1 MAKTYYKYAERD
13 VNSQIDW
20 SQVGKNL
27 TDMLFDQAELRQKK
41 RKELEDA
48 SNDFGKVVSDMPT
61 GISESW
67 TNNTI
72 DFANNVQEQ
81 RKLDDSLLA
90 QGLMPLSMY
99 LKKRELSKSSTE
111 KFYGI
116 SKKMQAETAATVE
129 RIKNGTNME
138 REQRNLELI
147 ENLAV
152 NGMPML
158 HDVTGELIVANMI
171 DGPDG
176 VKVIDPNKNN
186 HMSVDQYD
194 KLVTQKFDKYDFS
207 SAAKTAAD
215 VMGDFLISEVKEADR
230 ARGLSYII
238 KKSGAGF
245 NVKLKQYT
253 DDFIN
258 TIAANPLHMESVLTD
273 TMGKYKTTYDTDQ
286 AASDPNYILLVPDK
300 NTGVAKAQFTEAQ
313 EKDFREFAKRQLYA
327 MVDKKLDI
335 VSAGYKPSSPAE
347 LARYNESLR
356 KEQQEQE
363 FETIK
368 LGIEGNLASLQIV
381 ANKIGAKDFDIP
393 DDGKTVTFTFIDGST
408 KTINLED
415 KESSGAALADLLGLS
430 DQAFRDYAEGINFS
444 GPIDIVKFKNALG
457 QIKPVTAA
465 PEFVDEP
472 AKNAFVRM
480 QKIKLQ
486 NNVFVPGNV
495 DQTVSNLE
503 AVIGSIPGLEGIEI
517 DTGGLLG
524 FGDTGTVI
532 FKDAE
537 GTELLKLNMDEATPE
552 QVNTIIDGLVDL
564 SYNRTLASKDGVKVI
579 EQITEGQRGKVRV
592 VDPNGV
598 ADKYNE

>member
-27 TDMLFDQAELRQKK
+27 TDMLFDQAELRQNK
-41 RKELEDA
+41 RKELENA

-90 QGLMPLSMY
+90 QGLMPLNMY

-129 RIKNGTNME
+129 RIKSGTNME

-176 VKVIDPNKNN
+176 VKIIDPNKNN

-207 SAAKTAAD
+207 SAARTAAD
-215 VMGDFLISEVKEADR
+215 VLGDYVISSVDESDR
-230 ARGLSYII
+230 AGGLNVII
-238 KKSGAGF
+238 KKSGAAF
-245 NVKLKQYT
+245 NDKLKEYT

-286 AASDPNYILLVPDK
+286 AASDPSYILLVPDK
-300 NTGVAKAQFTEAQ
+300 NTGVAKAEFTEAQ

-327 MVDKKLDI
+327 RVDEKLEI
-335 VSAGYKPSSPAE
+335 ASAGTKPFDPT
-347 LARYNESLR
+347 RSLWINR
-356 KEQQEQE
+356 AFQKEDAEQQ
-363 FETIK
+363 FALI
-368 LGIEGNLASLQIV
+368 AS
-381 ANKIGAKDFDIP
+381 AMRGD
-393 DDGKTVTFTFIDGST
+393 KTAMQTAV
-408 KTINLED
+408 LH
-415 KESSGAALADLLGLS
+415 LL
-430 DQAFRDYAEGINFS
+430 
-444 GPIDIVKFKNALG
+444 
-457 QIKPVTAA
+457 
-465 PEFVDEP
+465 
-472 AKNAFVRM
+472 
-480 QKIKLQ
+480 
-486 NNVFVPGNV
+486 
-495 DQTVSNLE
+495 
-503 AVIGSIPGLEGIEI
+503 
-517 DTGGLLG
+517 
-524 FGDTGTVI
+524 FGM
-532 FKDAE
+532 
-537 GTELLKLNMDEATPE
+537 L
-552 QVNTIIDGLVDL
+552 
-564 SYNRTLASKDGVKVI
+564 Y
-579 EQITEGQRGKVRV
+579 
-592 VDPNGV
+592 
-598 ADKYNE
+598 

>member
-27 TDMLFDQAELRQKK
+27 TDMLFDQAELRQNK
-41 RKELEDA
+41 RKELENA

-90 QGLMPLSMY
+90 QGLMPLNMY

-129 RIKNGTNME
+129 RIKSGTNME

-176 VKVIDPNKNN
+176 VKIIDPNKNN

-215 VMGDFLISEVKEADR
+215 VLGDYVISSVDESDR
-230 ARGLSYII
+230 AGGLNVII
-238 KKSGAGF
+238 KKSGAAI
-245 NVKLKQYT
+245 NDKLKEYT

-300 NTGVAKAQFTEAQ
+300 NTGVAKAEFTEAQ

-327 MVDKKLDI
+327 RVDEKLEIASAGTKPFDPTRSLWINRAFEKEDAEQQFALIASAMRGDKTAMQTLMTGYGGTGIAFDPDKKFMDI
-335 VSAGYKPSSPAE
+335 TINGVVRPISLEGDLRVSGA
-347 LARYNESLR
+347 
-356 KEQQEQE
+356 
-363 FETIK
+363 
-368 LGIEGNLASLQIV
+368 NLA
-381 ANKIGAKDFDIP
+381 
-393 DDGKTVTFTFIDGST
+393 
-408 KTINLED
+408 
-415 KESSGAALADLLGLS
+415 AALGLS
-430 DQAFRDYAEGINFS
+430 SEEYNAWAKKNNIPVTNVEITTLTEKFKDVRGVEQVGQIISSENVKALNRSLTMDFRDMEIDKQNVSDQAKSFARELQAIAGPLGISTSVDIQGNVTIGGDVIPKGINQADKVLELLDKKYKAK
-444 GPIDIVKFKNALG
+444 PQQTRKTVK
-457 QIKPVTAA
+457 QIMEEDPSLTREQAIA
-465 PEFVDEP
+465 
-472 AKNAFVRM
+472 
-480 QKIKLQ
+480 
-486 NNVFVPGNV
+486 
-495 DQTVSNLE
+495 
-503 AVIGSIPGLEGIEI
+503 
-517 DTGGLLG
+517 
-524 FGDTGTVI
+524 I
-532 FKDAE
+532 FK
-537 GTELLKLNMDEATPE
+537 ELY
-552 QVNTIIDGLVDL
+552 Q
-564 SYNRTLASKDGVKVI
+564 
-579 EQITEGQRGKVRV
+579 
-592 VDPNGV
+592 
-598 ADKYNE
+598 

>member
-27 TDMLFDQAELRQKK
+27 TDMLFDQAELRQNK
-41 RKELEDA
+41 RKELENA

-90 QGLMPLSMY
+90 QGLMPLNMY

-129 RIKNGTNME
+129 RIKSGTNME

-176 VKVIDPNKNN
+176 VKIIDPNKNN

-194 KLVTQKFDKYDFS
+194 KLVTQKFDKYNFPD
-207 SAAKTAAD
+207 AAKAWVD
-215 VMGDFLISEVKEADR
+215 VIGDNLFATVDEADR
-230 ARGLSYII
+230 ARGLSFII
-238 KKSGAGF
+238 EKSGAAF
-245 NVKLKQYT
+245 RDDINTYI
-253 DDFIN
+253 DDFVN
-258 TIAANPLHMESVLTD
+258 TIKANPLHVESVLTD

-300 NTGVAKAQFTEAQ
+300 NTGVAKAEFTEAQ
-313 EKDFREFAKRQLYA
+313 EKDFEEFAERQLYA
-327 MVDKKLDI
+327 RLDEKLKI
-335 VSAGYKPSSPAE
+335 TSAGYKPSDPTDVE
-347 LARYNESLR
+347 KLR
-356 KEQQEQE
+356 MSQEQKDKDKQFALIHQTAGGDATAGQSLVSQQRAQGFGFDTE
-363 FETIK
+363 GDVNFINITDAKGNIVPVRVEGTQLDIGKGIASAFGLDPEEYLKWARDNNVAAGAVNYTTLQTKLSGIKGVSPTPAVVSFNTRDNINELNNAIVYILDDQGNQVRLTDLPTKVANFNQKLQAIAGPYNINTNVSNTGDVIVGDVTIEN
-368 LGIEGNLASLQIV
+368 GIEN
-381 ANKIGAKDFDIP
+381 
-393 DDGKTVTFTFIDGST
+393 
-408 KTINLED
+408 
-415 KESSGAALADLLGLS
+415 
-430 DQAFRDYAEGINFS
+430 
-444 GPIDIVKFKNALG
+444 
-457 QIKPVTAA
+457 
-465 PEFVDEP
+465 P
-472 AKNAFVRM
+472 AKVLREIQKQYDNKPTLAEIIEQNPGISNAEAIRIFR
-480 QKIKLQ
+480 QQQ
-486 NNVFVPGNV
+486 NN
-495 DQTVSNLE
+495 
-503 AVIGSIPGLEGIEI
+503 
-517 DTGGLLG
+517 
-524 FGDTGTVI
+524 
-532 FKDAE
+532 
-537 GTELLKLNMDEATPE
+537 
-552 QVNTIIDGLVDL
+552 
-564 SYNRTLASKDGVKVI
+564 
-579 EQITEGQRGKVRV
+579 
-592 VDPNGV
+592 
-598 ADKYNE
+598 